1 MGLTTGSGPFSGSS
15 AVELN
20 FAVAPPT
27 GSALIWWPVPQ
38 RIRAIVSDETLVDS
52 REAKLLH
59 ETGHLPVYY
68 FPRHEV
74 RLDLLEPSEK
84 RTYCPHKGE
93 ASYWSIRAGERDVH
107 DAVWAYLEP
116 IDSARFLAGHMA
128 LYWNRAD
135 AWFAEDELLLGHPRD
150 PFHRIDVHTT
160 TRHVRVL
167 LDGEVLAESVRAVGL
182 FETALPPRW
191 YLPAED
197 VRTQLLEPS
206 ATKTRCAYKG
216 SASYWSARARGRLV
230 EDLVWSYPEP
240 QHEAEQVRGLLC
252 FFNERVDLELDGEL
266 MERPRTQWSR
276 D

>member
-1 MGLTTGSGPFSGSS
+1 VGLTTGSGPFSGSP

-38 RIRAIVSDETLVDS
+38 RIRAVVGDETLVDS
-52 REAKLLH
+52 REVNLLH

-84 RTYCPHKGE
+84 RTHCPHKGE
-93 ASYWSIRAGERDVH
+93 ASYWTIRAGERDVH

-128 LYWNRAD
+128 LYWNRVD

-150 PFHRIDVHTT
+150 PFHRIDVHAT
-160 TRHVRVL
+160 TRRVRVL

-197 VRTQLLEPS
+197 VRTELLEPS
-206 ATKTRCAYKG
+206 ETKTRCAYKG
-216 SASYWSARARGRLV
+216 LASYLSARVRGRLV

>member
-1 MGLTTGSGPFSGSS
+1 MGLTTGNGPFSGNPT
-15 AVELN
+15 AELN

-38 RIRAIVSDETLVDS
+38 RIRAVVGDETLVDS

-59 ETGHLPVYY
+59 ESGHLPVYY

-74 RLDLLEPSEK
+74 RFDLLEPSET

-93 ASYWSIRAGERDVH
+93 ASYWTVVTGEQRIE
-107 DAVWAYLEP
+107 DAAWTYREPLE
-116 IDSARFLAGHMA
+116 SAAFLAEHIA
-128 LYWNRAD
+128 LYWNRVD
-135 AWFAEDELLLGHPRD
+135 AWLAEDELLLGHPHD
-150 PFHRIDVHTT
+150 PFHRIDVHPTS
-160 TRHVRVL
+160 RHVRVL
-167 LDGEVLAESVRAVGL
+167 LDGEVLADSVRAVGL

-197 VRTQLLEPS
+197 VRTELLEPS
-206 ATKTRCAYKG
+206 ATTTRCAYKG
-216 SASYWSARARGRLV
+216 LASYWSARVRGRLV

-266 MERPRTQWSR
+266 VERPRTQWSH